1 MAITLVLHEATRTG
15 APRIGGLIAREF
27 AKREETRVIVM
38 KNGPLIAW
46 LADMLGADNMT
57 IVDPDA
63 FSANRSFEAR
73 LRLAET
79 LLAKEP
85 SDVVYVNSLASSV
98 FTFAAARLGKKSILH
113 VHEQTADMINL
124 LRHQITKIETLSL
137 SSGLV
142 LAAGDVAED
151 LTKVFGEAAD
161 EALNFGVAVDFAEVR
176 RAAEKPVEPPVNAI
190 GSNFERRD
198 RLVVGMCGHASP
210 RKGVDI
216 FFEVAEALPECDF
229 LWIGSWSPK
238 QTDDNIVYDRFLTS
252 KLANLYVSGSVDNP
266 YAYMRDMDIFFLV
279 AGRSE
284 PFGPRGGD
292 GAARAAALLLP
303 GDGRR
308 RLARPHRHFVSRRS
322 ECRERNPGSE
332 SLPTRTGALRIVQA
346 PGGSL
351 HRAVRRRRK
360 GRPGVGVGRKSARRS
375 IRVAR
380 EDDRVNAVGL
390 ADGLRT
396 GFPNRPMFA
405 LNRGWRL
412 AADRSSGAS

>member
-15 APRIGGLIAREF
+15 APRIGGLIAREL

-38 KNGPLIAW
+38 KNGPLTAW
-46 LADMLGADNMT
+46 LADRLGADNMT
-57 IVDPDA
+57 IVDADA

-73 LRLAET
+73 LQLAET

-113 VHEQTADMINL
+113 VHEKMAEMINL

-151 LTKVFGEAAD
+151 LTKVFEEAAG

-176 RAAEKPVEPPVNAI
+176 AAAEKPVEPPVNAI

-216 FFEVAEALPECDF
+216 FFEVAEALPECEF
-229 LWIGSWSPK
+229 LWIGSWSPE
-238 QTDDNIVYDRFLTS
+238 QTDDNIMYDRFLTS

-266 YAYMRDMDIFFLV
+266 YAYMRDMDVFFLSSREDPNPLV
-279 AGRSE
+279 LAEAMVLGVPLLCFSRATAVGDWLGRTAILCHGAPNAADAIRVLRACRPEQVRSE
-284 PFGPRGGD
+284 SF
-292 GAARAAALLLP
+292 
-303 GDGRR
+303 R
-308 RLARPHRHFVSRRS
+308 RLADRFIGQFDVKEKVAQVWELIARARGAASAS
-322 ECRERNPGSE
+322 LER
-332 SLPTRTGALRIVQA
+332 TTA
-346 PGGSL
+346 
-351 HRAVRRRRK
+351 
-360 GRPGVGVGRKSARRS
+360 
-375 IRVAR
+375 
-380 EDDRVNAVGL
+380 
-390 ADGLRT
+390 
-396 GFPNRPMFA
+396 
-405 LNRGWRL
+405 
-412 AADRSSGAS
+412 